1 MYKRQIDSRGKAIS
15 WKEEKPIKTESKE
28 KKESKKNEIVWGEIT
43 CPKCKTHHLIKGKTA
58 IGCKE
63 FKECGFKVPFQ
74 VFGKKLSEKQ
84 IQDLIIKGKTSKLK
98 GFTEHPEKIEE
109 GILEVNNA
117 FDVFLS

>member
-1 MYKRQIDSRGKAIS
+1 M
-15 WKEEKPIKTESKE
+15 
-28 KKESKKNEIVWGEIT
+28 
-43 CPKCKTHHLIKGKTA
+43 KGKTA

-109 GILEVNNA
+109 GFL
-117 FDVFLS
+117 VFNDDYLIDLK